1 MQRLRCP
8 FCGDAEVDATRES
21 YCSRCGYRL
30 VGSLAEPYGWSPVG
44 EAGPPPREE
53 PGRSEG
59 TAAVTLPSPEAAS
72 TAAGFWLRLAAWIID
87 MVVLAVAV
95 LVFGSGL
102 LAVSDLAVVIWW
114 ATPFAYFTICNKL
127 GVTVGKAA
135 FGLRIVSTR
144 GRTISW
150 LRAFSR
156 SLFWLLGFASMGLG
170 LAFIG
175 WQKRK
180 QGWHDMIA
188 ETEVL
193 RLKAA

>member
-8 FCGDAEVDATRES
+8 SCGEAEVDATRDS

-44 EAGPPPREE
+44 EAGPPAREE
-53 PGRSEG
+53 PGGSEG
-59 TAAVTLPSPEAAS
+59 TDAVAPPSAEAAS
-72 TAAGFWLRLAAWIID
+72 TAAGFWVRFAAWIVD
-87 MVVLAVAV
+87 MVVLAVAI
-95 LVFGSGL
+95 LVFGSAL
-102 LAVSDLAVVIWW
+102 LAVSDLAAILWW
-114 ATPFAYFTICNKL
+114 IVPFVYFTICNKF
-127 GVTVGKAA
+127 GVSAGKAA

-150 LRAFSR
+150 LRAVLR
-156 SLFWLLGFASMGLG
+156 SFFWLLGFALIGLG

-175 WQKRK
+175 WQERK

-193 RLKAA
+193 RLKTA

>member
-1 MQRLRCP
+1 MLSLSCP
-8 FCGDAEVDATRES
+8 HCGVDEIDATRES
-21 YCSRCGYRL
+21 YCSHCGQPV
-30 VGSLAEPYGWSPVG
+30 VGSLAEPTGWSPVE
-44 EAGPPPREE
+44 EAGLTPREE

-59 TAAVTLPSPEAAS
+59 TGVVTAPSPEAAS
-72 TAAGFWLRLAAWIID
+72 VTAGFWLRFAAWIID
-87 MVVLAVAV
+87 MVVLAVLVLGSALVAV
-95 LVFGSGL
+95 
-102 LAVSDLAVVIWW
+102 ADLAAIVWW

-135 FGLRIVSTR
+135 LGLRIVSTR

-150 LRAFSR
+150 LQAFSR
-156 SLFWLLGFASMGLG
+156 SFFWLLGFASIGLG

-175 WQKRK
+175 WEKRK